1 MNRRAALAGAV
12 VCLAALAAVRGGGGG
27 PPLYDGVCLPPQY
40 TMLGANPGP
49 PSVSKTLSASD
60 LAGTFELADSDTT
73 PQAQL
78 IVGAGSLA
86 PASGSSTAT
95 ISITPVATPPTKP
108 TDGTIDGNVYDFEAR
123 SGGQTL
129 PVMPAHLVTIVL
141 SATRTG
147 GPQLAVEHFDGT
159 HWAAPAKSVQSGC
172 GTTYQVNSTT
182 LGVFALVAQGGGAQ
196 SNGGGGSPTPASPG
210 PSPFLIIIIIL
221 VVIVGLLVAL
231 IVTVRMSRQR
241 GRQRGRRGT
250 HRRR

>member
-1 MNRRAALAGAV
+1 MNRRAGLAGAALSLV
-12 VCLAALAAVRGGGGG
+12 ALAAVRGSGGG

-49 PSVSKTLSASD
+49 PSQSKTYSASD
-60 LAGTFELADSDTT
+60 LAGTFELADSDTS

-95 ISITPVATPPTKP
+95 VSITPVTPPASP
-108 TDGTIDGNVYDFEAR
+108 PSDGTIDGNVYDFEAR
-123 SGGQTL
+123 SGGQAVQVA
-129 PVMPAHLVTIVL
+129 PGHLVTIVL

-147 GPQLAVEHFDGT
+147 GPQLAVERFDGT
-159 HWAAPAKSVQSGC
+159 HWSAPAKSVQSGC
-172 GTTYQVNSTT
+172 GTTYQVNSSA
-182 LGVFALVAQGGGAQ
+182 LGIFALVARGGTAP
-196 SNGGGGSPTPASPG
+196 SNGPGGNQFPTSPG

-221 VVIVGLLVAL
+221 VVIAGLLVAL

-241 GRQRGRRGT
+241 DPPARGRR
-250 HRRR
+250 R